1 MRAPTTLDEP
11 ITAIIVDDEPLARD
25 CVRDALERVRG
36 VEVVAEC
43 PDGEGAVRA
52 IRDHQPDLVFL
63 DVQMPGMDGFDVIRE
78 VGPQSM
84 PAVVFVTA
92 FDRHALRAFE
102 IHALDYILKPFDDD
116 RFHAALRH
124 ARDQIRLERGGE
136 ITRRLAAL
144 LQDSDRDRTAAPPST
159 SGSAPVFATR
169 LMARTRDRIHFVRT
183 EDIDWIEGKGNYVRV
198 HAGEDSH
205 LLRTSLTALLEELD
219 PGGFVRIHR
228 SIIVNLDRI
237 REVQPWV
244 GGDYIAILHDG
255 SQLKVSRT
263 YRDQLLRP
271 TI

>member
-1 MRAPTTLDEP
+1 MVGAQLDDP

-25 CVRDALERVRG
+25 CVRDALDRVHG

-43 PDGEGAVRA
+43 PDGEAAVRA
-52 IRDHQPDLVFL
+52 IRAHQPDLVFL
-63 DVQMPGMDGFDVIRE
+63 DVQMPGLDAFDVIRE

-84 PAVVFVTA
+84 PAVIFVTA
-92 FDRHALRAFE
+92 FEIHALRAFE
-102 IHALDYILKPFDDD
+102 IHALDYILKPFDDE

-124 ARDQIRLERGGE
+124 AREQIRLERGGE

-144 LQDSDRDRTAAPPST
+144 LQEKDGDRQTTPA
-159 SGSAPVFATR
+159 SAGEPAYATR
-169 LMARTRDRIHFVRT
+169 LMVRTRDRIHFVRT

-198 HAGEDSH
+198 HAGDESN
-205 LLRTSLTALLEELD
+205 LLRTSLTALLDELD
-219 PGGFVRIHR
+219 PTGFVRIHR

-244 GGDYIAILHDG
+244 GGDYVAILRDG
-255 SQLKVSRT
+255 RQLKVSRT

>member
-1 MRAPTTLDEP
+1 
-11 ITAIIVDDEPLARD
+11 
-25 CVRDALERVRG
+25 
-36 VEVVAEC
+36 
-43 PDGEGAVRA
+43 
-52 IRDHQPDLVFL
+52 
-63 DVQMPGMDGFDVIRE
+63 MDGFDVIRE

-102 IHALDYILKPFDDD
+102 IHALDYILKPFDDE

-144 LQDSDRDRTAAPPST
+144 LQETDGDRPATPVST
-159 SGSAPVFATR
+159 SSTPAYATR
-169 LMARTRDRIHFVRT
+169 LMVRTRDRIHFVRT

-198 HAGEDSH
+198 RSGEDSH
-205 LLRTSLTALLEELD
+205 LLRTSLTALLDELD
-219 PGGFVRIHR
+219 PSGFVRIHR

-244 GGDYIAILHDG
+244 GGDYVAILHDG
-255 SQLKVSRT
+255 RQLKVSRT